1 MTANKTYCAIHC
13 VPHSRLHPELTHIS
27 AFANRIY
34 NLVCY
39 WVRVNL
45 LVGLVSFT
53 LYLQERRVTFELTK
67 LVLFT
72 PITVVLL
79 ISESINDTVC
89 VVNCMQIQAQ

>member
-13 VPHSRLHPELTHIS
+13 VPHTRLHPELTHIS

-34 NLVCY
+34 ILACL

-45 LVGLVSFT
+45 LVRLVSFT
-53 LYLQERRVTFELTK
+53 LYLQERRVTFEPTK

-72 PITVVLL
+72 PITVVPL

>member
-1 MTANKTYCAIHC
+1 MTANKAYCAIHC
-13 VPHSRLHPELTHIS
+13 VPHTRLHPELTHIS

-34 NLVCY
+34 ILVCY
-39 WVRVNL
+39 WPRVNL

-72 PITVVLL
+72 PITVVPL

-89 VVNCMQIQAQ
+89 VVDCMQIQAQ